1 MATAKSQSI
10 SFALH
15 ILTIAMLLL
24 LTSGSFFAPPA
35 PTVAR
40 TGDPIPL
47 APFVM
52 HVNQE
57 RGGGSNTSKQPARRG
72 VAPPRSSRTFIPPVA
87 LADPKLPMTPTID
100 YDVPLI
106 NVASTNYGDPLSK
119 LGVGLYGDKGGDG
132 IGDSPYGG
140 SGIGPN
146 KEGRPGLSGR
156 IVGPTTPAQVIHQ
169 VDPEFSEDARKAK
182 YQGVVVLMIE
192 VGVDGRAHNPKVVEH
207 AGLGLDE
214 KALEAVSQWRFRPA
228 QRGGQSIV
236 STARVEVHFHLM

>member
-24 LTSGSFFAPPA
+24 LTSRSFFAPPP
-35 PTVAR
+35 PTVAKAAN
-40 TGDPIPL
+40 PILL
-47 APFVM
+47 APFVI
-52 HVNQE
+52 HVTAD
-57 RGGGSNTSKQPARRG
+57 RGGGSNTSAQPARRG
-72 VAPPRSSRTFIPPVA
+72 VAPPRSSRTCIPPTA
-87 LADPKLPMTPTID
+87 HPNPKLPLTPTID
-100 YDVPLI
+100 YDVPII
-106 NVASTNYGDPLSK
+106 NIASTNYGDPVSK
-119 LGVGLYGDKGGDG
+119 LGVGLYGSKGGGG
-132 IGDSPYGG
+132 IGDAPYGG
-140 SGIGPN
+140 SGIGPD
-146 KEGRPGLSGR
+146 KDGRPGLSGR
-156 IVGPTTPAQVIHQ
+156 IGGPTTPAQVIHQ

-182 YQGVVVLMIE
+182 FQGVVVLLIE